1 MYLIKTNT
9 FSFNTS
15 QYTIILTENILEY
28 TLLGSLYLKDVQL
41 ST

>member
-1 MYLIKTNT
+1 MHLIKTNT

-15 QYTIILTENILEY
+15 QYTLILTENILEC
-28 TLLGSLYLKDVQL
+28 TLLGIYLKDVQL